1 MLELIL
7 KSYLNL
13 LLAIG
18 AGVMGILIIGIYV
31 ITKLA
36 TAPKVKPVLAKPVS
50 ITTKIEPTLQQNVSM
65 RDMEAIAGDDLLATQ
80 LDLARA
86 YLESDKKQFAK
97 KILEQVLEQGSATQ
111 QMEARQLLS
120 HI

>member
-1 MLELIL
+1 MITLIL
-7 KSYLNL
+7 KSYLSL
-13 LLAIG
+13 LISIG
-18 AGVMGILIIGIYV
+18 AGAVCILIAGIYL
-31 ITKLA
+31 ISKLFS
-36 TAPKVKPVLAKPVS
+36 TPKVKLAPKAPIS
-50 ITTKIEPTLQQNVSM
+50 IAASKQVVAQHNVTIN
-65 RDMEAIAGDDLLATQ
+65 DMAAIAGDDLLSTQ

-86 YLESDKKQFAK
+86 YLETEKKHLAK